1 LRYEGSGSDSHARVV
16 RFPAAEISPKRVG
29 RPDEM
34 AQAAVFL
41 SSDKPSFVTGVAMA
55 ADVRKAS

>member
-1 LRYEGSGSDSHARVV
+1 
-16 RFPAAEISPKRVG
+16 VG